1 MSVHWQGHPRAH
13 RHLPGKDGDAGKQK
27 NKQNNLQPGIAS
39 RPQQKKAPA
48 SPSTIQPKSASA
60 SGSDSFSMTCSW
72 KSDTSLANYLPA
84 SSGECAV
91 SNKTGESQSKS
102 VCLVSSALSNL
113 KQGAHLLYRPHL
125 ILKVLCSFFWFPGI
139 EVFNNTGWPRRKVT
153 LIAPSPPDPIP
164 GI

>member
-1 MSVHWQGHPRAH
+1 MQENRRINRTTCSQELPVDLNKK
-13 RHLPGKDGDAGKQK
+13 RH
-27 NKQNNLQPGIAS
+27 QPAL
-39 RPQQKKAPA
+39 
-48 SPSTIQPKSASA
+48 STIQPKSASA

-113 KQGAHLLYRPHL
+113 KQGPHLLYRPHL

-153 LIAPSPPDPIP
+153 LIAHSPPDPIP